1 MKDYVELRNGGY
13 YIAGKRVS
21 LDSLVYAFRDGESPE
36 CIRQSFSTLTL
47 EEVYGGIAFYLAN
60 REEVDQLILQDEI
73 AFENERRAQ
82 QAADPEWYARMDA
95 ARAEMLVSTK

>member
-21 LDSLVYAFRDGESPE
+21 LDLLVYAFRRGESPE
-36 CIRQSFSTLTL
+36 SIRQSFSTLTL

-60 REEVDQLILQDEI
+60 SEAVDIAILEEE
-73 AFENERRAQ
+73 AEFEKFHQESLVRNADLHAKLER
-82 QAADPEWYARMDA
+82 
-95 ARAEMLVSTK
+95 ARAELEVGTL